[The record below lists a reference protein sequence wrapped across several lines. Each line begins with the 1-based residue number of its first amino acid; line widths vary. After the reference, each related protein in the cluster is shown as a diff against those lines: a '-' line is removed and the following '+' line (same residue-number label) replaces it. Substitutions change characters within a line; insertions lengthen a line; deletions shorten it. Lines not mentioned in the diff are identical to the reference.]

1 MSYFLEQVLNGLS
14 YGLVLSLIAAGLAIV
29 FTATGV
35 LNFAH
40 GSVVLLGAYLVAVL
54 HPTIGFWPAVLVG
67 MAGSAVVGV
76 LINAVLVRN
85 LADRKPDTAAIL
97 MLGVDI
103 VLLTE
108 LTRRIGNQVIT
119 LGAPWGASVV
129 RFGDVTLPAGR
140 VLAAGVT
147 LVAFAGL
154 WYLFSRTD
162 LGVGMRA
169 AAADGPTASLMGI
182 RLSRTAATGW
192 ALAGVLA
199 AVAGIFLTSFPAPG
213 VAPTVALSAFA
224 AIPAWVLGGFDSVPG
239 AVVGGLVIGLTSA
252 LVTGYEAQL
261 EPFLGAGFGEVAPY
275 VVMIVVL
282 LVRPSGLLGS
292 KEAVRV

>member
-1 MSYFLEQVLNGLS
+1 V
-14 YGLVLSLIAAGLAIV
+14 
-29 FTATGV
+29 
-35 LNFAH
+35 
-40 GSVVLLGAYLVAVL
+40 
-54 HPTIGFWPAVLVG
+54 
-67 MAGSAVVGV
+67 
-76 LINAVLVRN
+76 
-85 LADRKPDTAAIL
+85 
-97 MLGVDI
+97 
-103 VLLTE
+103 
-108 LTRRIGNQVIT
+108 
-119 LGAPWGASVV
+119 GAPWGASVV
-129 RFGDVTLPAGR
+129 RFGDIALPTGR
-140 VLAAGVT
+140 VVAAGVT
-147 LVAFAGL
+147 VVAFAAL

-199 AVAGIFLTSFPAPG
+199 AVAGVFLTSFPSPG
-213 VAPTVALSAFA
+213 VAPTIALSAFA

-252 LVTGYEAQL
+252 LVTGYESDL
-261 EPFLGAGFGEVAPY
+261 EPYLGSGFGEVAPY
-275 VVMIVVL
+275 VVMIIVL

>member
-14 YGLVLSLIAAGLAIV
+14 YGLVLSLIAAGFAIV
-29 FTATGV
+29 FTSTGV

-40 GSVVLLGAYLVAVL
+40 GSIVLLGAYLVAVL
-54 HPTIGFWPAVLVG
+54 HDTIGFWPAVLVG
-67 MAGSAVVGV
+67 LLGAAVVGV
-76 LINAVLVRN
+76 LINMLLVRH
-85 LADRKPDTAAIL
+85 LADPNPGTAAIL

-108 LTRRIGNQVIT
+108 LTRRIGNQVLT

-129 RFGDVTLPAGR
+129 RLGDVTLPTGR

-147 LVAFAGL
+147 VVAFAGL

-192 ALAGVLA
+192 ALAGILA

-239 AVVGGLVIGLTSA
+239 AVVGGLLIGLTSA
-252 LVTGYEAQL
+252 LVTGYEAEL

-282 LVRPSGLLGS
+282 LVRPSGLMGS

>member
-1 MSYFLEQVLNGLS
+1 MSYFLTQVLNGLS
-14 YGLVLSLIAAGLAIV
+14 YGLVLSLIAAGFAIV
-29 FTATGV
+29 FTSTGV

-40 GSVVLLGAYLVAVL
+40 GSIVLLGAYLVAVL
-54 HPTIGFWPAVLVG
+54 HPTIGFWPAMLVALFG
-67 MAGSAVVGV
+67 AALVGV
-76 LINAVLVRN
+76 LINALLVRN
-85 LADRKPDTAAIL
+85 LADPEPGAAAIL

-108 LTRRIGNQVIT
+108 LTRRIGNQV
-119 LGAPWGASVV
+119 LPVGAPWGASVV
-129 RFGDVTLPAGR
+129 RFGDIALPTGR
-140 VLAAGVT
+140 VVAAGVT
-147 LVAFAGL
+147 VVAFAAL

-199 AVAGIFLTSFPAPG
+199 AVAGVFLTSFPSPG
-213 VAPTVALSAFA
+213 VAPTIALSAFA

-239 AVVGGLVIGLTSA
+239 AVVGGLLIGLTSA
-252 LVTGYEAQL
+252 LVTGYEGDL
-261 EPFLGAGFGEVAPY
+261 EHFLGAGFGEVAPY

-282 LVRPSGLLGS
+282 LVRPSGLMGS

>member
-1 MSYFLEQVLNGLS
+1 MSYFVEQVLNGLS
-14 YGLVLSLIAAGLAIV
+14 YGLVLSLIAAGFAIV

-54 HPTIGFWPAVLVG
+54 HPTIGFWPAALVG
-67 MAGSAVVGV
+67 MAGSALVGV

-129 RFGDVTLPAGR
+129 RIGDVTLPAGR

>member
-1 MSYFLEQVLNGLS
+1 M
-14 YGLVLSLIAAGLAIV
+14 
-29 FTATGV
+29 
-35 LNFAH
+35 
-40 GSVVLLGAYLVAVL
+40 
-54 HPTIGFWPAVLVG
+54 
-67 MAGSAVVGV
+67 
-76 LINAVLVRN
+76 
-85 LADRKPDTAAIL
+85 
-97 MLGVDI
+97 DI

-108 LTRRIGNQVIT
+108 LTRRIGNQVLT

-129 RFGDVTLPAGR
+129 RFGEVSLPTGR

-147 LVAFAGL
+147 VVAFGAL

-239 AVVGGLVIGLTSA
+239 AVIGGLVIGLTSA
-252 LVTGYEAQL
+252 LVTGYESDL